1 MRGMLMAKRGKRTTT
16 TTPQS
21 GEPGARIVSEEGNLP
36 ARASAADY
44 VRRRAEVDARDHQE
58 FQGYLAEKKEAD
70 ARKAVALMPPPKKW
84 GFSRR
89 SIFNAAVGT
98 AVVAEAG
105 VLGYNALNGAASGN
119 GVGAAGAVSTAPQS
133 G

>member
-1 MRGMLMAKRGKRTTT
+1 MRGMPMAKRGKRTTT
-16 TTPQS
+16 KTPQRE
-21 GEPGARIVSEEGNLP
+21 EPGVGIVSEGGKLP

-44 VRRRAEVDARDHQE
+44 VRRRAEVDASDHQE

-70 ARKAVALMPPPKKW
+70 ARKAVAMMSPPKKW

-98 AVVAEAG
+98 A
-105 VLGYNALNGAASGN
+105 
-119 GVGAAGAVSTAPQS
+119 
-133 G
+133 